1 MRAHPVQLGL
11 WAVVF
16 VAVAISAYRHR
27 DTLEMSWR
35 LMQHARLRWLGLAAL
50 AIGGVYACRAVVY
63 RIPLRSLGFTV
74 PVSFLWR
81 TALIATTLHQLLPAG
96 GATGYAFLTYA
107 LHQRGV
113 PAGPASLIALFDT
126 LSYATAMATLVVASL
141 AYVGVTPGATGA
153 VGAWVLVPRPTPL
166 ALASWLYWLQ
176 RKPRRFMRVVLRMKS
191 ALARL
196 LHARWRN
203 APIRA
208 FLRQYY
214 RGKLELAGKRRAFA
228 LMVALQYVA
237 VACDAGALYMT

>member
-63 RIPLRSLGFTV
+63 RIPLRALGFTV

-113 PAGPASLIALFDT
+113 PAGHGSL
-126 LSYATAMATLVVASL
+126 
-141 AYVGVTPGATGA
+141 VGVFGA
-153 VGAWVLVPRPTPL
+153 VR
-166 ALASWLYWLQ
+166 Y
-176 RKPRRFMRVVLRMKS
+176 RS
-191 ALARL
+191 A
-196 LHARWRN
+196 
-203 APIRA
+203 RA
-208 FLRQYY
+208 QL
-214 RGKLELAGKRRAFA
+214 
-228 LMVALQYVA
+228 
-237 VACDAGALYMT
+237 